1 MKMKKLI
8 LIAAALICT
17 LIITSSKPSA
27 AVIPET
33 ETVAPNAPDAP
44 ESADTEPEITLEE
57 PDPQA
62 DLHETV
68 AEWIRKIA
76 QEHKLVPWQEATFH
90 IEPLGPGTHGW
101 LVHVLDQQT
110 PIGYLIIHALEDGG
124 FRLAEYGV
132 GEQPIF
138 DLETLQES
146 LVQLGMIDSQVTLDQ
161 LCTMLIAPSEPE
173 SAPADADGVKRP
185 LVIQR
190 HYLYPFA
197 AYWKVQDKEKK
208 ITAYFD
214 AFTGEQYPLSK
225 DPVSKSDVNINY
237 VSTVLTALK
246 DRMQL
251 PKFDP
256 YEDLGWIVEEP
267 IRVSSIDDVI
277 EPLRHKQRLTLTVE
291 LYDDLVLLPY
301 PIIGYAQWEKA
312 EAYLLIYSEGLRYV
326 PLIDAVRYGNIYL
339 EQEEQ

>member
-1 MKMKKLI
+1 MKLRKL
-8 LIAAALICT
+8 LLTIAAVLLLLLMSSSRPYAAT
-17 LIITSSKPSA
+17 LPQTADPEAVETKPDLTLQ
-27 AVIPET
+27 ET
-33 ETVAPNAPDAP
+33 
-44 ESADTEPEITLEE
+44 
-57 PDPQA
+57 DPKA

-68 AEWIRKIA
+68 AMWIRIIA
-76 QEHKLVPWQEATFH
+76 EEHKLVPWQEATFH

-138 DLETLQES
+138 HLETLRAS
-146 LVQLGMIDSQVTLDQ
+146 LVQIGLIESQVTVDQ
-161 LCTMLIAPSEPE
+161 LSAMLAHPDATE
-173 SAPADADGVKRP
+173 STPTQADPGHLP

-197 AYWKVQDKEKK
+197 AYWKVRDEERRL
-208 ITAYFD
+208 TAYFD
-214 AFTGEQYPLSK
+214 AFTGEQYPLTK
-225 DPVSKSDVNINY
+225 DPAGRSNDEIKY
-237 VSTVLTALK
+237 VPTMLTELEDK
-246 DRMQL
+246 MQL
-251 PKFDP
+251 PRFDP
-256 YEDLGWIVEEP
+256 YEDLGWIVEDP
-267 IRVSSIDDVI
+267 IRVTTIDDVI

-301 PIIGYAQWEKA
+301 PIIGYARWEKA

-326 PLIDAVRYGNIYL
+326 PLIDAVRYGRIYL
-339 EQEEQ
+339 EQD